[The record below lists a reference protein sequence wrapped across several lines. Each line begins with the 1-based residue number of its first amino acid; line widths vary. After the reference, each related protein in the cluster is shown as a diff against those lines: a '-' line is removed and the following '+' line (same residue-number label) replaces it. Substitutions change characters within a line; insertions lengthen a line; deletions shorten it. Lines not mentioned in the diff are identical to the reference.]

1 MVLFLITCVGEVNM
15 EKQYVVW
22 WHNYVYD
29 ISRDATTIDE
39 VYESVSNTLNEINK
53 LKMLEKQGKIKVKHS
68 KTLNPLYIQIL
79 DKSAEKDLQANPIV
93 DVLEK

>member
-1 MVLFLITCVGEVNM
+1 MLYLREANM

-39 VYESVSNTLNEINK
+39 VYESVSNTLKEIDK
-53 LKMLEKQGKIKVKHS
+53 LKLLEKQGKIKVKHS
-68 KTLNPLYIQIL
+68 KTLNPLYIEIL
-79 DKSAEKDLQANPIV
+79 DKSVEKELKANPIV
-93 DVLEK
+93 DILEK

>member
-1 MVLFLITCVGEVNM
+1 MIYLREVNM

-22 WHNYVYD
+22 WHNYVYN
-29 ISRDATTIDE
+29 ISREATTIDE
-39 VYESVSNTLNEINK
+39 VYESVSNTLKEIDK
-53 LKMLEKQGKIKVKHS
+53 LKLLEKQGKIKVKHS
-68 KTLNPLYIQIL
+68 KTLNPLYIEIL